1 MQIRMRGRGLAI
13 LVVATALSL
22 PAAASA
28 ESPAKEFGVG
38 AGTVLANMVYMP
50 AKVFY
55 AVGGG
60 LVASIAYAFSG
71 GDEEVA
77 RPIVDSSLRGDY
89 VITPA
94 HVRGEDELEFIG
106 RTPAQRHARDVAS
119 GGTNSGAAGSWGG
132 APLEEENLDDGF

>member
-28 ESPAKEFGVG
+28 DSPAKEFGVG

-50 AKVFY
+50 TKVLY

-60 LVASIAYAFSG
+60 LIASIAYAFSG

-94 HVRGEDELEFIG
+94 HVRGDEELEFIG

-119 GGTNSGAAGSWGG
+119 GGTSNAPGSWGG
-132 APLEEENLDDGF
+132 APVEEESLDEGF